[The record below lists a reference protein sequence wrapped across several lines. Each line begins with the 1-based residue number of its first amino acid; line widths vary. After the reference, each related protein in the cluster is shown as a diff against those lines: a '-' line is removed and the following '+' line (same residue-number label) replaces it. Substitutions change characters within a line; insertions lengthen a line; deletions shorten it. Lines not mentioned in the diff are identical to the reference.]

1 MLLVAGVSAQSVRVM
16 NLWPKG
22 APHRG
27 NPNDTAKVWIYL
39 PADKKV
45 TGRSVVI
52 CPGGGYTNLAIDH
65 EGHEWAKFFQNMGI
79 TAFVLKYRMPNG
91 KPEIPIEDAEEAIR
105 MVRRNA
111 MTWHLKSNEVGI
123 MGSYPSRFTRQ
134 FSWQGQPQAPG
145 EELQQRPAGEPQH
158 ASGMD
163 SLER

>member
-1 MLLVAGVSAQSVRVM
+1 MKKIVLFLLFMAMVAVVSAQSVKVM

-39 PADKKV
+39 PAEKKV
-45 TGRSVVI
+45 TGRSIVI

-105 MVRRNA
+105 MVRHSPEER
-111 MTWHLKSNEVGI
+111 ERIVG
-123 MGSYPSRFTRQ
+123 MVR
-134 FSWQGQPQAPG
+134 
-145 EELQQRPAGEPQH
+145 
-158 ASGMD
+158 
-163 SLER
+163 ERLH